1 MADNK
6 SSAALLA
13 ISKIVEE
20 LQNDST
26 NEQFNK
32 KAQDEFS
39 DIADRLRNNCDVL
52 QAQRFV
58 EDTTQLKAA
67 STKVKAIADYVKE
80 NREKLE
86 QIAQDF
92 KEVGKLLEIVDDALT
107 IAAAFKP

>member
-13 ISKIVEE
+13 IAKIVEE

-26 NEQFNK
+26 DEQFNK

-39 DIADRLRNNCDVL
+39 DIADRLRKNCDVL
-52 QAQRFV
+52 QTQRFA
-58 EDTTQLKAA
+58 EDTTQLKEA
-67 STKVKAIADYVKE
+67 SAKVKAVADYVKE
-80 NREKLE
+80 NREKLD
-86 QIAQDF
+86 QIAQNF

>member
-6 SSAALLA
+6 SGAALLA
-13 ISKIVEE
+13 ITKIVEE

-39 DIADRLRNNCDVL
+39 EIADRLRKNCDVL

-58 EDTTQLKAA
+58 EDTAQLKEAA
-67 STKVKAIADYVKE
+67 AKVKAVADYVKG
-80 NREKLE
+80 NRSKLE
-86 QIAQDF
+86 QIAQNF
-92 KEVGKLLEIVDDALT
+92 QEVGKLLEIVDDALI